1 MAIVLSSGNVE
12 SYSTAAANGMAR
24 IKEYNDGS
32 ENLFVYAITREEW
45 EEEKEKI
52 AGEI

>member
-1 MAIVLSSGNVE
+1 MNSENVA
-12 SYSTAAANGMAR
+12 SYSTAVSNGMTR

-45 EEEKEKI
+45 EREKR
-52 AGEI
+52 